1 MRQSLQRSR
10 RANPHPFMWE
20 IPAAAVAGAVLLLV
34 LGVHLACG
42 VANFLAGGGLVFT
55 SRSQLF
61 SSLPGLLGGDGA
73 AGLAKVTHP
82 ASASALWTWM
92 VVVEALMVVAIGIA
106 TKIGVDRWGP
116 GRMQGMATREE
127 AERLLGRSRLRKVAP
142 VVRPD
147 LYGKP
152 RSRP

>member
-20 IPAAAVAGAVLLLV
+20 IPLAAVVGAVLLLV
-34 LGVHLACG
+34 LGVHLAR
-42 VANFLAGGGLVFT
+42 AAASFLAGGGMVFT

-61 SSLPGLLGGDGA
+61 SSLPGLLGGDAA
-73 AGLAKVTHP
+73 AGLTEVTHP
-82 ASASALWTWM
+82 ASASALWTWT
-92 VVVEALMVVAIGIA
+92 VVVEALMVVVIGLA
-106 TKIGVDRWGP
+106 TKIGLDRWGP

-127 AERLLGRSRLRKVAP
+127 AERLLGRSRLRKVAT

-147 LYGKP
+147 LYGKA